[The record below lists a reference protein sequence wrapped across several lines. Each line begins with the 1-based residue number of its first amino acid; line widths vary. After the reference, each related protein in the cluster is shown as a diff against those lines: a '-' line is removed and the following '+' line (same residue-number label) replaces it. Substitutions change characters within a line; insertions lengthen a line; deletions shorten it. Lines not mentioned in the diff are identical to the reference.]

1 MTSKGS
7 KGVLTAINDVGSRPR
22 DIGPYGRGGFPYAA
36 RPDRCPLHRGGGN
49 VTVVEPRRAVASRPD
64 VDERSGP
71 RAVALDPAV
80 SDDLAAGTQVKAD
93 ARQAARALHNAVA
106 SSDRTIYQGSQRRRS
121 HAPIVPSDDGAGVEQ
136 DVGGIGQAAG
146 RGLRWSLIGAF
157 ATRFGGLALGMV
169 LARLL
174 TPEDFGLYAIALGAM
189 YFVMHV
195 NDVGLIAATVQW
207 RGRLEEMAPTATTLA
222 LTFSI
227 AIYGLF
233 FVFAPAF
240 AGLAGNPE
248 AAPIVRVL
256 TIVMLVD
263 GVTAVRAGYLL
274 RTFQQRRITTG
285 NMLGLIAN
293 AAVAISLAA
302 YGMGAMSFAAGQVT
316 GASVTGAFVLWS
328 AHMPWRFGFDR
339 AVARRLMT
347 FGVPLAMALGL
358 EAILLNA
365 DYVIVGRTLGVTALG
380 FYLLA
385 FNISSWAPGVLGTA
399 IRWVSIPSFSRLSE
413 QEGALA
419 PAVHRSVTILVTAV
433 LPIGF
438 LTAVLALPLIELL
451 YGTEWVQ
458 SAPVL
463 RFLIVLGLARM
474 LTQLALDIL
483 TGAGATRATLWFNLG
498 WAVALVPALI
508 IGTRADGARGAAIA
522 HSLVAL
528 FVALPLAFAAL
539 RRIGVTLLPIAR
551 ALVRPLLAAGAAAA
565 LCTILRDL
573 FPAVAFAQLAVA
585 GVVGLAT
592 YTLLVIP
599 AEQRRQLIAQGRDR
613 VRALR
618 VDREV
623 TAALAGPPAIESG
636 HQPAHLRRNGGT
648 PS

>member
-1 MTSKGS
+1 
-7 KGVLTAINDVGSRPR
+7 
-22 DIGPYGRGGFPYAA
+22 
-36 RPDRCPLHRGGGN
+36 
-49 VTVVEPRRAVASRPD
+49 VTEA
-64 VDERSGP
+64 
-71 RAVALDPAV
+71 
-80 SDDLAAGTQVKAD
+80 KAD
-93 ARQAARALHNAVA
+93 ARRAARAFHEAVVW
-106 SSDRTIYQGSQRRRS
+106 SDRSVYRGSQWRPYR
-121 HAPIVPSDDGAGVEQ
+121 APVVPTDESTATEQ
-136 DVGGIGQAAG
+136 DTGGIGRAAG
-146 RGLRWSLIGAF
+146 KGLRWSLIGAF

-174 TPEDFGLYAIALGAM
+174 TPEDFGIYAIALGAM

-195 NDVGLIAATVQW
+195 NDAGLIAATVQW
-207 RGRLEEMAPTATTLA
+207 RGRIEEMAPTATTLA
-222 LTFSI
+222 LGFSV
-227 AIYGLF
+227 AIYGVF
-233 FVFAPAF
+233 FLCAPAF

-256 TIVMLVD
+256 TLVMLVD

-274 RTFQQRRITTG
+274 RTFQQHRITTG
-285 NMLGLIAN
+285 NLLGLIAN
-293 AAVAISLAA
+293 AAVAISLAV
-302 YGMGAMSFAAGQVT
+302 YGAGAMSFAAGQVT
-316 GASVTGAFVLWS
+316 GAAVTGAFVLWS

-347 FGVPLAMALGL
+347 FGIPLAMALGI

-365 DYVIVGRTLGVTALG
+365 DYVIVGRTLGATALG

-413 QEGALA
+413 EEGALA
-419 PAVHRSVTILVTAV
+419 PAVHRSVTMLVTAV

-451 YGTEWVQ
+451 YGADWAP

-463 RFLIVLGLARM
+463 RFLIILGVARM

-508 IGTRADGARGAAIA
+508 IGTRAEGARGAAIA
-522 HSLVAL
+522 HSVVAL
-528 FVALPLAFAAL
+528 LVALPLAFAAL
-539 RRIGVTLLPIAR
+539 RRVGVTLLPIGR
-551 ALVRPLLAAGAAAA
+551 GLIRPLLAAAAGAAACA
-565 LCTILRDL
+565 MVRDVV
-573 FPAVAFAQLAVA
+573 PDVVVSQLAAA

-592 YTLLVIP
+592 YALLVVP
-599 AEQRRQLIAQGRDR
+599 AEQRRQLITKGRDR

-618 VDREV
+618 ARPDMTPAVAGATVLEAGDR
-623 TAALAGPPAIESG
+623 
-636 HQPAHLRRNGGT
+636 PAHLRRNGGG
-648 PS
+648 PA

>member
-1 MTSKGS
+1 
-7 KGVLTAINDVGSRPR
+7 VTA
-22 DIGPYGRGGFPYAA
+22 
-36 RPDRCPLHRGGGN
+36 
-49 VTVVEPRRAVASRPD
+49 VVPPQAPASRPI
-64 VDERSGP
+64 VDQCSGP
-71 RAVALDPAV
+71 KPGALDPAV
-80 SDDLAAGTQVKAD
+80 ADDAAAAATQVKAD
-93 ARQAARALHNAVA
+93 ARQAACALHNAVA
-106 SSDRTIYQGSQRRRS
+106 WTDRSIDQDSQWRSSRALAVSSDGGTASEQGAR
-121 HAPIVPSDDGAGVEQ
+121 
-136 DVGGIGQAAG
+136 GIGRAAG
-146 RGLRWSLIGAF
+146 KGLRWSLIGAF

-207 RGRLEEMAPTATTLA
+207 RGRIEEMAPTATTLA
-222 LTFSI
+222 LTFSV

-274 RTFQQRRITTG
+274 RTFQQHRITMG
-285 NMLGLIAN
+285 NLFGLMAN
-293 AAVAISLAA
+293 AAVAISLAV
-302 YGMGAMSFAAGQVT
+302 YGVGAMSFAAGQVT
-316 GASVTGAFVLWS
+316 GAAVTGAFVLWS

-339 AVARRLMT
+339 AVARRLVT

-413 QEGALA
+413 EEGALA
-419 PAVHRSVTILVTAV
+419 PAVHRSVTMLVTAV

-451 YGTEWVQ
+451 YGTEWVP

-463 RFLIVLGLARM
+463 RFLIILGVVRM

-522 HSLVAL
+522 HALVAL
-528 FVALPLAFAAL
+528 LVALPLAFAAL

-551 ALVRPLLAAGAAAA
+551 GLVRPLLAAAAAAA
-565 LCTILRDL
+565 LCTIVRDL
-573 FPAVAFAQLAVA
+573 LPASVFAQLAA
-585 GVVGLAT
+585 SGVVGITA
-592 YTLLVIP
+592 YALLVIP
-599 AEQRRQLIAQGRDR
+599 AEQRRMLMARGRDR

-618 VDREV
+618 AGREV
-623 TAALAGPPAIESG
+623 TPALAEPAAVEVGPG
-636 HQPAHLRRNGGT
+636 PAHLRRNGGG
-648 PS
+648 PA

>member
-1 MTSKGS
+1 VVWS
-7 KGVLTAINDVGSRPR
+7 
-22 DIGPYGRGGFPYAA
+22 
-36 RPDRCPLHRGGGN
+36 DRSTHQN
-49 VTVVEPRRAVASRPD
+49 SQW
-64 VDERSGP
+64 RS
-71 RAVALDPAV
+71 
-80 SDDLAAGTQVKAD
+80 S
-93 ARQAARALHNAVA
+93 RALV
-106 SSDRTIYQGSQRRRS
+106 G
-121 HAPIVPSDDGAGVEQ
+121 PSDDGAASVQ
-136 DVGGIGQAAG
+136 DADEIGRAAG
-146 RGLRWSLIGAF
+146 KGLRWSLIGAF

-207 RGRLEEMAPTATTLA
+207 RGRIDEMAPTATSLA
-222 LTFSI
+222 LTFSV

-274 RTFQQRRITTG
+274 RTFQQRRITMG
-285 NMLGLIAN
+285 NLLGLIAN
-293 AAVAISLAA
+293 AAVAISLAV
-302 YGMGAMSFAAGQVT
+302 YGVGAMSFAAGQVT
-316 GASVTGAFVLWS
+316 GAAITGAFVLWT

-365 DYVIVGRTLGVTALG
+365 DFVIVGRTLGVTALG

-413 QEGALA
+413 EEGALA
-419 PAVHRSVTILVTAV
+419 PAVHRSVTMLVTAV

-451 YGTEWVQ
+451 YGTDWVP

-463 RFLIVLGLARM
+463 RFLIILGVARM

-508 IGTRADGARGAAIA
+508 VGTRADGARGAAIA
-522 HSLVAL
+522 HALVAL
-528 FVALPLAFAAL
+528 VVALPLAFAAL

-551 ALVRPLLAAGAAAA
+551 GLVRPLLAAAAAAA
-565 LCTILRDL
+565 LCTIVRDL
-573 FPAVAFAQLAVA
+573 FSAAVFAQLATA

-592 YTLLVIP
+592 YALLVIP

-618 VDREV
+618 ARREV
-623 TAALAGPPAIESG
+623 TPALGGPPAIEAG
-636 HQPAHLRRNGGT
+636 HRPAHLRRNGGG

>member
-1 MTSKGS
+1 
-7 KGVLTAINDVGSRPR
+7 VTAAQPRQAHGSRL
-22 DIGPYGRGGFPYAA
+22 I
-36 RPDRCPLHRGGGN
+36 
-49 VTVVEPRRAVASRPD
+49 E
-64 VDERSGP
+64 ERSGP
-71 RAVALDPAV
+71 RWGALDPPDA
-80 SDDLAAGTQVKAD
+80 DDLVAAATKVKAD
-93 ARQAARALHNAVA
+93 ARQAARAYHNAVGW
-106 SSDRTIYQGSQRRRS
+106 SDRSFHVDSQWRS
-121 HAPIVPSDDGAGVEQ
+121 SRVLVVPSDDGATSAQ
-136 DVGGIGQAAG
+136 DAGEIGRAAG
-146 RGLRWSLIGAF
+146 KGLRWSLISSF

-207 RGRLEEMAPTATTLA
+207 RGRIEDMAPTATALA

-233 FVFAPAF
+233 FVFAPAY

-285 NMLGLIAN
+285 NLLGLIAN
-293 AAVAISLAA
+293 AAVAISLAVS
-302 YGMGAMSFAAGQVT
+302 GVGAMSFAAAQVT
-316 GASVTGAFVLWS
+316 GAAATGAFVLWS

-365 DYVIVGRTLGVTALG
+365 DYVIVGRNLGATALG
-380 FYLLA
+380 LYLLA

-399 IRWVSIPSFSRLSE
+399 IRWVSVPSFSRLSE
-413 QEGALA
+413 QEDALA
-419 PAVHRSVTILVTAV
+419 PAVHRSVTMLVTAV

-438 LTAVLALPLIELL
+438 LTAVLAVPLIELL
-451 YGTEWVQ
+451 YGTEWVS

-463 RFLIVLGLARM
+463 RFLIVLGVARM

-483 TGAGATRATLWFNLG
+483 TGAGATRATLWFNLS

-522 HSLVAL
+522 HALVAL
-528 FVALPLAFAAL
+528 IVALPLALVAL

-551 ALVRPLLAAGAAAA
+551 GLVRPLLAAVAGAA
-565 LCTILRDL
+565 LCTVVRDVL
-573 FPAVAFAQLAVA
+573 PATAFVQLAVV

-592 YTLLVIP
+592 YAVLVIP
-599 AEQRRQLIAQGRDR
+599 AAQRVQLMARGRDR
-613 VRALR
+613 MRALR
-618 VDREV
+618 ARREV
-623 TAALAGPPAIESG
+623 TPAFAGPPTIETG
-636 HQPAHLRRNGGT
+636 HRPAHLRRNG
-648 PS
+648 